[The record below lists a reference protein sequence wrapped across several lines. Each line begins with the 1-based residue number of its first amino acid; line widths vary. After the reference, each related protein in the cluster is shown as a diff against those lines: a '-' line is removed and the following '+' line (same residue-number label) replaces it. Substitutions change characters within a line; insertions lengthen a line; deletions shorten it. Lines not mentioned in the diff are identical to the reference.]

1 MRLCRTHPRGSLAN
15 QGLSP
20 SDEHAQGAWA
30 NVFVCLL
37 AADCKVASFF
47 RVLHFFFFRCL
58 RRIWLKLRCF
68 NFAIPCLATFLF
80 AHVVALPFPFGLD
93 LIVYLERGTVLLWI
107 FPAGAD
113 YLTVD
118 SRFIHPCQHSVT
130 QFPCVAFNAANS
142 RFLPVRHSNPLRV
155 PSFPTSAAIGYLQV
169 LLFGLAPWA
178 LPGTENRFWCFKTT
192 RLDCARHLETLQH
205 TVFSSL
211 SRCLRPM
218 GRRLCGREL
227 SQLCLVLAPEQHV
240 DVIVLGS
247 TVACSTF
254 PRFMRLNLLVGTSVS
269 VDF

>member
-1 MRLCRTHPRGSLAN
+1 M
-15 QGLSP
+15 
-20 SDEHAQGAWA
+20 
-30 NVFVCLL
+30 
-37 AADCKVASFF
+37 
-47 RVLHFFFFRCL
+47 
-58 RRIWLKLRCF
+58 
-68 NFAIPCLATFLF
+68 
-80 AHVVALPFPFGLD
+80 
-93 LIVYLERGTVLLWI
+93 LWI

-113 YLTVD
+113 FLTVD

-142 RFLPVRHSNPLRV
+142 RFPPVRHSNPLRV

-178 LPGTENRFWCFKTT
+178 LPGTENRFWCFKTK

-227 SQLCLVLAPEQHV
+227 SQLCLALAPEQHV
-240 DVIVLGS
+240 DLIVLGS

-254 PRFMRLNLLVGTSVS
+254 PRFMLFLLCVQQLHSALLARVAAHTTQFWRNIWVLKGCGGFSRAWAASCLQLALETAIPTTEPRVIRSS
-269 VDF
+269 CARHSFLFYTCFLRKTICARSFPP